1 MVAKSHNHT
10 LAGIRILAVGKTVAT
25 RIAASWLAECGAQV
39 RLQDA
44 PDTSESATFSAQT
57 SRMLA
62 ADVDGGFDAVIGDAD
77 ALDAADLAGCER
89 ATRVAITSPL
99 PATGD
104 YTDAL
109 LDDMTLYARSGLG
122 YLTHELDELGEFG
135 DFCLPRNRQAS
146 ILAGMAAATAVA
158 CAAIEGRSDNPRSI
172 TVDQLEVLSLMPMQP
187 VAFAQMNDLLMGKPA
202 PRSGPRVPGGT
213 LPTANGMSYV
223 RPVEPAH
230 WSVLFRVIGELEWA
244 AELMDA
250 DPRPGTIREHGDAI
264 DVRMREWA
272 AGLTSEDLCDACQ
285 AEHVPVAPVYRP
297 DQVVTD
303 AHLNARNFFRE
314 DGLNLPWLSTFGSAA
329 EGSRAEPTGLR
340 DAGANPLPLAGLR
353 VLDLSWAWA
362 GPFATTM
369 LADLGAE
376 VINVEWHPRQS
387 NPRRNA
393 PFAEGRN
400 ESHNTAGWWSANHR
414 GKYSIGV
421 NMKSAEGKRIIHEL
435 AAISDCV
442 VENFSPGVVD
452 RLGVGYD
459 DLLEANPRIV
469 FASLSAFGQVGPR
482 SHYVG
487 YGTQLYAA
495 GGAGYATSRDG
506 VTQSQMNIP
515 IPDPVSGL
523 AGACAIAV
531 HVRNARATGESAR
544 IDLAELEAIAYTCLE
559 PLLAAQAGDA
569 WTEAGVDYVIGTA
582 SDEVPV
588 ALLLKSDAQRAA
600 FQSALGTNGTDDAAL
615 RAAIAA
621 MSSEQVLNA
630 TADAGLRAAPIR
642 NCAEVLQD
650 PHLTER
656 GFWEPDQSPEVAPT
670 GVLIGGSLWNV
681 DGIRAPIYRG
691 APRIFGDT
699 RDVLETLLGYPS
711 ADVDGLLSAGA
722 VAAD

>member
-1 MVAKSHNHT
+1 MAAKSHNHT
-10 LAGIRILAVGKTVAT
+10 LAGLSVLAVGQTIAT
-25 RIAASWLAECGAQV
+25 RIAASWLAECGAKV
-39 RLQDA
+39 CLRH
-44 PDTSESATFSAQT
+44 PPSTTESGPFAAQT
-57 SRMLA
+57 LRMISSEL
-62 ADVDGGFDAVIGDAD
+62 DGPPDAVIGDTAALA
-77 ALDAADLAGCER
+77 ALDPVEAAN
-89 ATRVAITSPL
+89 ATRVTITSPL

-104 YTDAL
+104 YTDSL
-109 LDDMTLYARSGLG
+109 IDDMTLYARSGLG

-158 CAAIEGRSDNPRSI
+158 CAAIEGRPEPRTI
-172 TVDQLEVLSLMPMQP
+172 NIDQLEVLSLMPMQP
-187 VAFAQMNDLLMGKPA
+187 VAFAQMSDLLMGKPA

-213 LPTANGMSYV
+213 LPTSNGMSYV

-230 WSVLFRVIGELEWA
+230 WSVLFRVIGELDWA
-244 AELMDA
+244 ADLMDA
-250 DPRPGTIREHGDAI
+250 DPQPATIREHGDAI

-303 AHLNARNFFRE
+303 AHLNARSFFRD
-314 DGLNLPWLSTFGSAA
+314 DGLNLPWLSTFGAA
-329 EGSRAEPTGLR
+329 TDGSRPAPDGLR
-340 DAGANPLPLAGLR
+340 EAGTNPLPLAGLR

-387 NPRRNA
+387 NLRRNA
-393 PFAEGRN
+393 PFAEGRH

-421 NMKSAEGKRIIHEL
+421 NMKSAEGKRIIHQL
-435 AAISDCV
+435 AEISDCV

-523 AGACAIAV
+523 AGACAIAA
-531 HVRNARATGESAR
+531 HVRNARTTGESAR
-544 IDLAELEAIAYTCLE
+544 IDLAELEAISYTCLE
-559 PLLAAQAGDA
+559 PLLAAQAGEA
-569 WTEAGVDYVIGTA
+569 WTDAGVDYVIGVADDDVPIALLIKAEAQRDAFRAALGATA
-582 SDEVPV
+582 SD
-588 ALLLKSDAQRAA
+588 
-600 FQSALGTNGTDDAAL
+600 DDAL

-621 MSSEQVLNA
+621 MGSNA
-630 TADAGLRAAPIR
+630 VIERSAAVSLRAAPIR
-642 NCAEVLQD
+642 NCAEILSD
-650 PHLTER
+650 PHLTARE
-656 GFWEPDQSPEVAPT
+656 FWEPDQSPEVAAT
-670 GVLIGGSLWNV
+670 GVLIGGSLWEV
-681 DGIRAPIYRG
+681 DGNRASICRG
-691 APRIFGDT
+691 APRLFGDT
-699 RDVLETLLGYPS
+699 RDVLETLLGYS
-711 ADVDGLLSAGA
+711 GADVDSLLAAGA
-722 VAAD
+722 VEAD